1 MSLSQS
7 CLLLAVSGDDAGSAE
22 LQQILHVPSQAF
34 KSFNVLTHVHYVRVP
49 LSQKT
54 FCIAKLASA
63 VGVSEIRS
71 KSIPGNFK
79 VFPARCCFSVTGGS
93 EWDGKT
99 TLVAATD
106 IKILKKTSIKSVCVK
121 VLLKSK
127 NDVINMEKNTNLYL
141 KVIENIISSYGIV
154 SHCVIRCHYNTLAQV
169 FGIRKIFIC
178 SMKSCNNQ
186 SSSCSN
192 FNDSFDCVG
201 VKFNDSSNTRQIELE
216 LKQGTSPCGCSESCF
231 RANPERLQRSNG
243 RVTVCSVAQEDQLS
257 NSQTNYSINLHEAIM
272 QQGLTVQDKSLEK
285 LFIAQKTEG
294 LLLLVI
300 GLSGW
305 GKTSL
310 LHRVAMTART
320 PVVSIDCRTMK
331 PNIDAIFQM
340 KTQLPT
346 ERPGLLLLR
355 RLDTLFAASKKPDH
369 IINEIVGAI
378 LCYLQQKGVCVVVT
392 APDIGSLPP
401 DLVALP
407 YIELNVGSSTVPYRR
422 AILRHFLADYN
433 LADYKAGAHEMPA
446 DYAPKRSLVDSYPSQ
461 EHKLPGSCSLSTRRN
476 SIEPELSYNMIGD
489 DPSGSQQFEVDVDS
503 IYSVTTRD
511 ASPKYD
517 IKSGSPVDVITDS
530 VRNLNLNDKDSEQMS
545 SSKSMCSEVVA
556 LNPASSKERLTHQIQ
571 LAEGS
576 IADQLARITPGY
588 VASDIQDLLSLGQ
601 EKLLITGEEAI
612 SPADMM
618 SAAVEEL
625 RTFRPRVLRSSEL
638 LGDRPVA
645 HTLGGLEYLQELL
658 SDILK
663 ITVSGAD
670 EDLSLLGVKPTR
682 GVLLY
687 GPPGCGKT
695 QLICRLASSKGC
707 AFFAIQPKHILSI
720 ALMWE
725 SPSKNCRTSSRQPG
739 RRVLPS
745 CSLMK

>member
-1 MSLSQS
+1 
-7 CLLLAVSGDDAGSAE
+7 
-22 LQQILHVPSQAF
+22 
-34 KSFNVLTHVHYVRVP
+34 
-49 LSQKT
+49 
-54 FCIAKLASA
+54 
-63 VGVSEIRS
+63 
-71 KSIPGNFK
+71 
-79 VFPARCCFSVTGGS
+79 
-93 EWDGKT
+93 
-99 TLVAATD
+99 
-106 IKILKKTSIKSVCVK
+106 
-121 VLLKSK
+121 
-127 NDVINMEKNTNLYL
+127 
-141 KVIENIISSYGIV
+141 
-154 SHCVIRCHYNTLAQV
+154 
-169 FGIRKIFIC
+169 
-178 SMKSCNNQ
+178 
-186 SSSCSN
+186 
-192 FNDSFDCVG
+192 
-201 VKFNDSSNTRQIELE
+201 
-216 LKQGTSPCGCSESCF
+216 
-231 RANPERLQRSNG
+231 
-243 RVTVCSVAQEDQLS
+243 
-257 NSQTNYSINLHEAIM
+257 M

-433 LADYKAGAHEMPA
+433 LADYKA
-446 DYAPKRSLVDSYPSQ
+446 
-461 EHKLPGSCSLSTRRN
+461 
-476 SIEPELSYNMIGD
+476 
-489 DPSGSQQFEVDVDS
+489 
-503 IYSVTTRD
+503 
-511 ASPKYD
+511 
-517 IKSGSPVDVITDS
+517 
-530 VRNLNLNDKDSEQMS
+530 
-545 SSKSMCSEVVA
+545 EVVA

-707 AFFAIQPKHILSI
+707 AFFAIQPKHILSPYVGESEQKLSHVFQTARQARPAILFFDEIDGIFGDRGSGDGEAGGVRNRLITELLQTMDGALAYSDGSNLMTGLLVCGATNNPDRLDHALLRPGRFDRVVYVPPPDPEQRLHILMAKCQRLELNEPEVLEELAAETDLFTGSDLEGVVQEATTI
-720 ALMWE
+720 ALLQSSLTSDGNVLITASSLRE
-725 SPSKNCRTSSRQPG
+725 ICRKTKPKLTPEIISRLG
-739 RRVLPS
+739 NDNDD
-745 CSLMK
+745 